1 MIYLSMS
8 TEQVI
13 KKINEETAVSL
24 PEGTGEVATSKFHNN
39 RISSKVDINVL
50 MDRVRVERKKQKK
63 ENLIF
68 LSLIASVIIITGVIA
83 SF

>member
-1 MIYLSMS
+1 MS

-13 KKINEETAVSL
+13 KKFSEEQTATYPPKDSEIINSSEKKLDGNV
-24 PEGTGEVATSKFHNN
+24 
-39 RISSKVDINVL
+39 ISSKVDINVL
-50 MDRVRVERKKQKK
+50 MDRVRTERNKEKK

-68 LSLIASVIIITGVIA
+68 LGLIASVIVITGVIA

>member
-1 MIYLSMS
+1 MS

-13 KKINEETAVSL
+13 KKFSEEQTATYPSKDSEINNSSEKNLDGNV
-24 PEGTGEVATSKFHNN
+24 
-39 RISSKVDINVL
+39 ISSKVDINVL
-50 MDRVRVERKKQKK
+50 MDRVRTERNKEKK

-68 LSLIASVIIITGVIA
+68 LGLIASVIVITGVIA

>member
-1 MIYLSMS
+1 MS

-13 KKINEETAVSL
+13 KKFSEEQTATYPPKDSEIINSSEKKLDGNV
-24 PEGTGEVATSKFHNN
+24 
-39 RISSKVDINVL
+39 ISSKVDINVL
-50 MDRVRVERKKQKK
+50 MDRVRTERNKEKK

-68 LSLIASVIIITGVIA
+68 LGLIASVIVITGIIA

>member
-1 MIYLSMS
+1 MIYLIMS

-13 KKINEETAVSL
+13 KKINEEKVVSIS
-24 PEGTGEVATSKFHNN
+24 EDFAIREASRIQDNK
-39 RISSKVDINVL
+39 ISSKVDINVL
-50 MDRVRVERKKQKK
+50 MDRVRVERKKEKK

-68 LSLIASVIIITGVIA
+68 LSLIASVILITGVIA